1 MLQKISHDDAVRE
14 VQFTYADPT
23 FSLPKRAL
31 IRAIEKVTGQPK
43 LKRLY
48 LENQRNPVAGENFF
62 AAVVRRLELDVQF
75 NPVQLQKI
83 PKTGPC
89 VIVANH
95 PYGVLD
101 GVVIAWLI
109 GLVRRDFVILTNAVL
124 LHAPETQAFL
134 LPVDFAE
141 TEEAMRTNLRT
152 RAEARRLLDAGGC
165 VIIFPAGGVSTSPD
179 KLGRH
184 PAMDAPWQPFTVQLI
199 QRSKAVVVPIFFG
212 GQNSRLFQIA
222 SHMNQ
227 TLRLSLIFK
236 EVRDRIGTIL
246 PLAIGDPIDGAEFT
260 AATDRKAV
268 ALDLMQ
274 RTYALARQLP
284 GDRTSRKLA
293 SLRSRRSADPS
304 PSSPQP
310 PRVCAPKL

>member
-1 MLQKISHDDAVRE
+1 MLQKTSHDAVARE

-48 LENQRNPVAGENFF
+48 LENQRNPVEGENFF
-62 AAVVRRLELDVQF
+62 AAAVRRLELDVRF
-75 NPVQLQKI
+75 NRAQLEKI

-109 GLVRRDFVILTNAVL
+109 GLVRHDFVILTNAVL
-124 LHAPETQAFL
+124 LHAPETRSYL

-141 TEEAMRTNLRT
+141 TEEAMKTNLRT

-165 VIIFPAGGVSTSPD
+165 VIVFPAGGVSTSPD

-212 GQNSRLFQIA
+212 GQNSRLFQVA
-222 SHMNQ
+222 SHLNQ

-236 EVRDRIGTIL
+236 EVRDRIGTVL
-246 PLAIGDPIDGAEFT
+246 PLAIGDPIDGAEF
-260 AATDRKAV
+260 AAAADRKAA

-274 RTYALARQLP
+274 RTYALAGHLP
-284 GDRTSRKLA
+284 DDRTARRLA
-293 SLRSRRSADPS
+293 SLRSRRSAQPS

>member
-1 MLQKISHDDAVRE
+1 MPDKTSHEATADN

-31 IRAIEKVTGQPK
+31 IRAIEKVTGQPR

-48 LENQRNPVAGENFF
+48 LENQRNPIAGENFF
-62 AAVVRRLELDVQF
+62 AAAVRKLQLDVQF
-75 NPVQLQKI
+75 DQAQLDRI

-101 GVVIAWLI
+101 GVIIAWLI
-109 GLVRRDFVILTNAVL
+109 GLVRHDFVILTNAVL
-124 LHAPETQAFL
+124 LHAPETQAYL

-141 TEEAMRTNLRT
+141 TEEAMQTNLRT
-152 RAEARRLLDAGGC
+152 RAEARKLLDKGGC
-165 VIIFPAGGVSTSPD
+165 VIVFPAGGVSTSPD

-246 PLAIGDPIDGAEFT
+246 PLAIGDPIDGAEL
-260 AATDRKAV
+260 AVSTDRKAV
-268 ALDLMQ
+268 AHDLME
-274 RTYALARQLP
+274 RTYALARKLP
-284 GDRTSRKLA
+284 GDRTARKL
-293 SLRSRRSADPS
+293 SSQRSAPAAKPS
-304 PSSPQP
+304 HP
-310 PRVCAPKL
+310 PRVCAPKI

>member
-1 MLQKISHDDAVRE
+1 MGN
-14 VQFTYADPT
+14 VQFTYADPAM
-23 FSLPKRAL
+23 SRPKRAL
-31 IRAIEKVTGQPK
+31 IRAIELVTGQPK

-48 LENQRNPVAGENFF
+48 LENQRNPVDGESFF
-62 AAVVRRLELDVQF
+62 AASVRQLELDVQF
-75 NPVQLQKI
+75 DPAQLAKV
-83 PKTGPC
+83 PRTGPC

-101 GVVIAWLI
+101 GVVIAWMI

-124 LHAPETQAFL
+124 LHAPETKEYL

-141 TEEAMRTNLRT
+141 TEEAIKTNLKT
-152 RAEARRLLDAGGC
+152 RAEARKKLDAGGC
-165 VIIFPAGGVSTSPD
+165 VIVFPAGGVSTSPD

-199 QRSKAVVVPIFFG
+199 QRSKAVVVPVFFG

-222 SHMNQ
+222 SHLNQ

-236 EVRDRIGTIL
+236 EVHDRIGTVL
-246 PLAIGDPIDGAEFT
+246 PVAIGDPFDGGIYA

-268 ALDLMQ
+268 ASELMT
-274 RTYALARQLP
+274 RTYALAATLTK
-284 GDRTSRKLA
+284 DRTA
-293 SLRSRRSADPS
+293 RRISARGARPAVAG
-304 PSSPQP
+304 P
-310 PRVCAPKL
+310 PRICAPKG